1 MGEEMLSIK
10 EGLHFDVS
18 RAANEIE
25 QFIRSEVNRLGK
37 RGVVLGLSGGLDSST
52 CAILCVRALGRSR
65 VLTLLLPERDTNM
78 QNMAD
83 ARLVAQML
91 DLQPIHIDI
100 SPLLATIGV
109 YNLVSGEQAGNRPMI
124 ESGIRWINHLSS
136 APSAFSEGMAM
147 LYNIK
152 ANLWLRLVRRLLW
165 RPLGRIHAFAITKV
179 RQRMVTLYFHAML
192 NNCLMVGTTD
202 QSEWS
207 VGFYDPYGDGASD
220 VQLLRHLYKTQIRE
234 LAKYLGVPEKIVNKP
249 SSGDLAAG
257 LPNES
262 AIGLTYEQ
270 LDSIL
275 WGLDHS
281 LTEKEIVV
289 QTRVAPAAIA
299 AVQKA
304 MSIARLRERLP
315 SMLPLLP

>member
-1 MGEEMLSIK
+1 
-10 EGLHFDVS
+10 
-18 RAANEIE
+18 
-25 QFIRSEVNRLGK
+25 
-37 RGVVLGLSGGLDSST
+37 
-52 CAILCVRALGRSR
+52 
-65 VLTLLLPERDTNM
+65 
-78 QNMAD
+78 
-83 ARLVAQML
+83 
-91 DLQPIHIDI
+91 
-100 SPLLATIGV
+100 
-109 YNLVSGEQAGNRPMI
+109 
-124 ESGIRWINHLSS
+124 
-136 APSAFSEGMAM
+136 M

-192 NNCLMVGTTD
+192 NNCLVVGTTD
-202 QSEWS
+202 RSEWS

-234 LAKYLGVPEKIVNKP
+234 LAKHLGVPEKILNKP

>member
-65 VLTLLLPERDTNM
+65 LLTLLLPERDTNM

-152 ANLWLRLVRRLLW
+152 ANLWLRLVRRLL
-165 RPLGRIHAFAITKV
+165 
-179 RQRMVTLYFHAML
+179 
-192 NNCLMVGTTD
+192 
-202 QSEWS
+202 
-207 VGFYDPYGDGASD
+207 
-220 VQLLRHLYKTQIRE
+220 
-234 LAKYLGVPEKIVNKP
+234 
-249 SSGDLAAG
+249 
-257 LPNES
+257 
-262 AIGLTYEQ
+262 
-270 LDSIL
+270 
-275 WGLDHS
+275 
-281 LTEKEIVV
+281 
-289 QTRVAPAAIA
+289 
-299 AVQKA
+299 
-304 MSIARLRERLP
+304 
-315 SMLPLLP
+315 

>member
-1 MGEEMLSIK
+1 
-10 EGLHFDVS
+10 
-18 RAANEIE
+18 
-25 QFIRSEVNRLGK
+25 
-37 RGVVLGLSGGLDSST
+37 
-52 CAILCVRALGRSR
+52 
-65 VLTLLLPERDTNM
+65 M

-124 ESGIRWINHLSS
+124 ESGVRWINRLSS

-147 LYNIK
+147 LYNTK
-152 ANLWLRLVRRLLW
+152 ANHWLRLVRRLLW

-192 NNCLMVGTTD
+192 NNCLVVGTTD
-202 QSEWS
+202 RSEWS

-234 LAKYLGVPEKIVNKP
+234 LAKYLGVPARIVNKP

-275 WGLDHS
+275 WGMNHGLS
-281 LTEKEIVV
+281 EKEIVV
-289 QTRVAPAAIA
+289 QTSVTPAAIA